1 MQATKVIAIVF
12 TFFSLAMAAPTPQG
26 IPADKVRTGGFSPK
40 LIKPKLLK
48 LPIGLERGGFILRIG
63 MPDLDLEYSM
73 RICIV

>member
-48 LPIGLERGGFILRIG
+48 
-63 MPDLDLEYSM
+63 
-73 RICIV
+73 VNN